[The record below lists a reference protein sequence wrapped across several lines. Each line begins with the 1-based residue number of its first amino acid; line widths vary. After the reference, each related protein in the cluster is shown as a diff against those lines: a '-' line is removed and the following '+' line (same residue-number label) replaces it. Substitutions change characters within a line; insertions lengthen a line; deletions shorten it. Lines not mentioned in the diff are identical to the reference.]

1 MQTRLS
7 VSDDKGTSPHRGT
20 GKGQV
25 GGEFMPPLQ
34 KEIYALLLGR

>member
-1 MQTRLS
+1 MQTRLP

-25 GGEFMPPLQ
+25 GGV
-34 KEIYALLLGR
+34 YAPFTKGNL